1 MSRRNDLKA
10 ALLPLYEQLKKGV
23 PALDLAAERA
33 AQVESAILELW
44 EQAGLGAPYQL
55 LAVGGFGRQEVY
67 PYSDID
73 LLVLLP
79 DQTGNA
85 DAELTQFVQSL
96 WDLGLEVGQ
105 SVRTLA
111 QCGDEAAKDISTA
124 TAMLECRLLVGD
136 PASVDAIRNQVR
148 DAWPE
153 RDFFEAKRDEQSQRH
168 SRRGDS
174 EYSLEP
180 NIKAS
185 PGGLRDLHTLIWIT
199 GRMGLGSTLDELF
212 NRGFLRER
220 EYSLLLEA
228 HEFLAATR
236 FALHKSA
243 GRAQNRL
250 QFEHQAPVA
259 DSLGFT
265 GEHPKQQVEAFM
277 QRYYLMVMR
286 VNEFNEVLLQQIA
299 ESLYRSETPEI
310 IEISSRFQIRD
321 NLLEVTHERVF
332 EQQPQA
338 LMELFALLA
347 DNPAIIGISAETTR
361 LVYRSR
367 HLIDDAF
374 RSDLRVISHFME
386 ILRRPQRLTDILRR
400 MRLYGVLSNYIPTFG
415 NVMGLMQ
422 HDLFHIFTVDAH
434 TIQLVNHLTSFWTGE
449 VADQYPI
456 VTDVVQRV
464 PKIELLIL
472 AGLFHDLG
480 KGRGGDHSEIGAPEA
495 EAFCLRHWLSAYD
508 ARLVAWMVRHHL
520 LMSTTA
526 QRMDI
531 SDPVVIHE
539 FAEQVG
545 TLDRLDYLF
554 ALTVAD
560 ISATNPELWNA
571 WRASLLRQLYRAT
584 QGVLRRGL
592 DHAAPSIGDLISD
605 TRASVAARLEI
616 GDDRLAAYFE
626 PLGVSYFAQHSVD
639 EIEWHTRALID
650 QPELPLV
657 LTRNLAAGT
666 QVFVCGPDRNKLFAA
681 FCRVLDQGALTV
693 VDARV
698 CTTQDGRVM
707 DSFMVMDANDM
718 TAIAEPE
725 RVERVCQQLRAA
737 FADPSANQLCN
748 GGLTPRIKRYFSD
761 PTHIK
766 FYPDSHRNRTVMELV
781 SPDRPGL
788 LARVAGVL
796 DELNLDLVLAKI
808 ATLGERVEDHF
819 YIVNEQRTAVEDP
832 AVLAALKTRL
842 QQELDEHA

>member
-1 MSRRNDLKA
+1 S
-10 ALLPLYEQLKKGV
+10 
-23 PALDLAAERA
+23 
-33 AQVESAILELW
+33 I
-44 EQAGLGAPYQL
+44 
-55 LAVGGFGRQEVY
+55 
-67 PYSDID
+67 
-73 LLVLLP
+73 
-79 DQTGNA
+79 
-85 DAELTQFVQSL
+85 
-96 WDLGLEVGQ
+96 
-105 SVRTLA
+105 RTLPECL
-111 QCGDEAAKDISTA
+111 QQAADDISTA

-136 PASVDAIRNQVR
+136 ADTAEQVR
-148 DAWPE
+148 DQARAAWPE
-153 RDFFEAKRDEQSQRH
+153 RAFFEAKRDEQNDRH
-168 SRRGDS
+168 NLRGDS

-180 NIKAS
+180 NVKAS

-199 GRMGLGSTLDELF
+199 GRLGLGDDLETLLQ
-212 NRGFLRER
+212 RGFLRER
-220 EYSLLLEA
+220 EFSLLLEA

-236 FALHKSA
+236 FALHKSV

-250 QFEHQAPVA
+250 LFEHQAPVA
-259 DSLGFT
+259 SMLGFS
-265 GEHPKQQVEAFM
+265 GDHPKQQVEAFM

-299 ESLYRSETPEI
+299 ESLYRSASPDI
-310 IEISSRFQIRD
+310 IEINSRFQMRD
-321 NLLEVTHERVF
+321 NLLEVTHEQVF

-367 HLIDDAF
+367 HLIDESF

-434 TIQLVNHLTSFWTGE
+434 TIHLVNHLTSFWTGE
-449 VADQYPI
+449 LAEQYPI
-456 VTDVVQRV
+456 VTDVTQRI
-464 PKIELLIL
+464 PKIELLLL

-495 EAFCLRHWLSAYD
+495 EEFCLRHWLSAYD
-508 ARLVAWMVRHHL
+508 ARLVAWLVRHHL
-520 LMSTTA
+520 TMSTTA
-526 QRMDI
+526 QRKDI
-531 SDPVVIHE
+531 TDPDVIHE
-539 FAEQVG
+539 FAALVG
-545 TLDRLDYLF
+545 SLDRLDYLF

-571 WRASLLRQLYRAT
+571 WRASLLSQLYRAT
-584 QGVLRRGL
+584 QSALRRGL
-592 DHAAPSIGDLISD
+592 DHAAPSLGEMIQD
-605 TRASVAARLEI
+605 TRTSVAARLEV
-616 GDDRLAAYFE
+616 DSQTLADYFE

-639 EIEWHTRALID
+639 EIEWHTRALMAN
-650 QPELPLV
+650 PPLPLV
-657 LTRNLAAGT
+657 LTRNLASGT

-681 FCRVLDQGALTV
+681 FCRILDQGSLTV

-698 CTTQDGRVM
+698 CTSDDGRVL
-707 DSFMVMDANDM
+707 DSFMVLDATDM
-718 TAIAEPE
+718 TAVSEPA
-725 RVERVCQQLRAA
+725 RIERVCEQLRAA
-737 FADPSANQLCN
+737 FDDPTAMRLNE
-748 GGLTPRIKRYFSD
+748 GTMTPRVKRYFND
-761 PTHIK
+761 PTHIA
-766 FYPDSHRNRTVMELV
+766 FYPDRHRNRTVMELV

-819 YIVNEQRTAVEDP
+819 YIVNAERTAVEDP
-832 AVLAALKTRL
+832 AVLDALKTRL